1 MPWTRSVSGNPA
13 GRPSSIAPGDS
24 LAATIR
30 RVFSREQRDIAI
42 GKLTEIATTDRGI
55 DPRTRIAAFECL
67 ARYGW
72 PDEKAGT
79 VGLRITGKGAQ
90 VVVQHVH
97 LPIGISGQTA
107 LPDVVVDQPA
117 YAGVK
122 LGNARHIVDTAPVE
136 SPAQTPR
143 APAARA
149 PAEHAQRRMSYRQTA
164 GRCRGALTMSWYR
177 TTIRHA
183 CRRPRDVPGVFHDR

>member
-1 MPWTRSVSGNPA
+1 MPWARGQSGNPA

-30 RVFSREQRDIAI
+30 RVFSREQRDVAI

-55 DPRTRIAAFECL
+55 DPRARIAAFECL

-79 VGLRITGKGAQ
+79 IGLRISGKGAQ

-97 LPIGISGQTA
+97 LPIGTSGQQA
-107 LPDVVVDQPA
+107 LPDVVVDPPA
-117 YAGVK
+117 HGGVK
-122 LGNARHIVDTAPVE
+122 LGQARHIIDTAPVE
-136 SPAQTPR
+136 SPAPTPAVR
-143 APAARA
+143 KPLG
-149 PAEHAQRRMSYRQTA
+149 S
-164 GRCRGALTMSWYR
+164 LT
-177 TTIRHA
+177 I
-183 CRRPRDVPGVFHDR
+183 